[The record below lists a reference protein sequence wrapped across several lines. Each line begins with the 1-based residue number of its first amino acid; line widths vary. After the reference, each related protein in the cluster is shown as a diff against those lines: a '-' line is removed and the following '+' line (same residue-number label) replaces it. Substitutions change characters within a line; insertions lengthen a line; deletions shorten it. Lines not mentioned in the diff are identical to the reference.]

1 MKFVIRC
8 LIFQMTELN
17 PFILVIFNIL
27 KNNNKTLSLYGLIKI
42 LEKSGYEL
50 IEKDINESNDLI
62 LFRKN
67 FIVMN
72 ALYQLKIDL
81 LDSDF
86 ELTISSL
93 KIMLLTKSLDKGLGL
108 PTESTDDILTAEA
121 LSEYYLNWDHYHL
134 TNEQGVKELLD
145 GFWDRFID
153 YNQGQNRYDKRLDSF
168 QVLGLKSSASWKDI
182 QQTYRQLITVYHPDK
197 GGNGLKFIKIREAY
211 LILKLTRSKSQ

>member
-1 MKFVIRC
+1 
-8 LIFQMTELN
+8 MTELN
-17 PFILVIFNIL
+17 PLTLVIFNTL
-27 KNNNKTLSLYGLIKI
+27 KNNNKALSLYELIKI
-42 LEKSGYEL
+42 LEKLGYEL
-50 IEKDINESNDLI
+50 IKKDVNESNDLT

-81 LDSDF
+81 LNSDF
-86 ELTISSL
+86 KLTISVL
-93 KIMLLTKSLDKGLGL
+93 KITLHTKSLDKGLGL
-108 PTESTDDILTAEA
+108 PTESTDGILTVEA
-121 LSEYYLNWDHYHL
+121 LSEYYLNWDNYHL

-145 GFWDRFID
+145 GFWNRLID
-153 YNQGQNRYDKRLDSF
+153 YNQGQNRYDKRFDSF

-197 GGNGLKFIKIREAY
+197 GGNSLKFIKIREAY

>member
-1 MKFVIRC
+1 
-8 LIFQMTELN
+8 MTELN
-17 PFILVIFNIL
+17 PLTLVVFNTL
-27 KNNNKTLSLYGLIKI
+27 KNNNTALSLYELIKI
-42 LEKSGYEL
+42 LEKLGYEL
-50 IEKDINESNDLI
+50 IKKDVNESNDLT
-62 LFRKN
+62 LFREN

-86 ELTISSL
+86 SLTISSL
-93 KIMLLTKSLDKGLGL
+93 KIMLHTKSLDKGLGL
-108 PTESTDDILTAEA
+108 PTESTDDILTTEA
-121 LSEYYLNWDHYHL
+121 LSEYYLNWNNYHL

-145 GFWDRFID
+145 GFWNRFID
-153 YNQGQNRYDKRLDSF
+153 YNQGQNRYDKRLGSL

-197 GGNGLKFIKIREAY
+197 GGNSLEFIKIREAY

>member
-1 MKFVIRC
+1 MSDINPLA
-8 LIFQMTELN
+8 LI
-17 PFILVIFNIL
+17 VFNIL
-27 KNNNKTLSLYGLIKI
+27 KNNNKALSLYELIKI

-50 IEKDINESNDLI
+50 IEKESNESNDLT

-86 ELTISSL
+86 ELTVSPL
-93 KIMLLTKSLDKGLGL
+93 KITLHTKSLDKGLGL

-121 LSEYYLNWDHYHL
+121 LSEYYLNWDNYHL
-134 TNEQGVKELLD
+134 TNEQEVKELLD
-145 GFWDRFID
+145 GFWSRFID

-168 QVLGLKSSASWKDI
+168 QALGLKSSASWKDI

-197 GGNGLKFIKIREAY
+197 GGNSLKFIKIREAY
-211 LILKLTRSKSQ
+211 LILKLTKNKSH